1 MIYIGSVIL
10 FTCISCLVFNDVQRC
25 PLLAWAG
32 SVHFCIFCYYI
43 VIFFFSSMPKIIVSP
58 IVFFKLLA
66 VHSKSDFSFLPLIHV
81 LVTVCLG

>member
-1 MIYIGSVIL
+1 MTFKGVLFLLGLEVYIFASSAIIL
-10 FTCISCLVFNDVQRC
+10 L
-25 PLLAWAG
+25 
-32 SVHFCIFCYYI
+32 
-43 VIFFFSSMPKIIVSP
+43 FFFSSMPKIIVSP

>member
-1 MIYIGSVIL
+1 MTFKGVLFLLGLEVYIFASSAIIL
-10 FTCISCLVFNDVQRC
+10 LF
-25 PLLAWAG
+25 
-32 SVHFCIFCYYI
+32 
-43 VIFFFSSMPKIIVSP
+43 FFFSSMPKIIVSP